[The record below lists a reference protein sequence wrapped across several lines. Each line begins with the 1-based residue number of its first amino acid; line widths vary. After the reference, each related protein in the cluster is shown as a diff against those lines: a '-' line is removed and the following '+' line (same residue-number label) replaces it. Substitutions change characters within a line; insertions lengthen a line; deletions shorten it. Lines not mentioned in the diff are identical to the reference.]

1 MEANTIKFA
10 ALYQLA
16 AYVRDNWAGAKSAQL
31 DSILDQM
38 DGLDEPESEQN
49 HKDVVLLLQRLNK
62 LLSNKDSQ
70 ELLILRRELDNRIKQ
85 YGSFLERRAE
95 KCMSPLQWKFV

>member
-1 MEANTIKFA
+1 MKFA

-31 DSILDQM
+31 DSILDQL
-38 DGLDEPESEQN
+38 DGMNEPESL
-49 HKDVVLLLQRLNK
+49 KDHQDTVTLLHRLNK

-70 ELLILRRELDNRIKQ
+70 ELRMLHKELENRITQ
-85 YGSFLERRAE
+85 YGSFVKKRAE
-95 KCMSPLQWKFV
+95 KCVSPLQWKLV

>member
-1 MEANTIKFA
+1 MEANHMKFA

-38 DGLDEPESEQN
+38 DGLDEPESLKAHE
-49 HKDVVLLLQRLNK
+49 DVITLLQRLNK
-62 LLSNKDSQ
+62 LLSNKDAL
-70 ELLILRRELDNRIKQ
+70 ELRLLRQELDNRITQ
-85 YGSFLERRAE
+85 YGSFVKKRAE
-95 KCMSPLQWKFV
+95 KCVSPLQWKLS